1 MDHQVLTH
9 YRLGGT
15 KIKACIVNRVEIEA
29 TNLVSDEKSVEPVH
43 DTGQADGVLP
53 QRRRKRVHRTQLRN
67 KDLEMSK
74 VLLMCFM
81 WVNVSASIVCC

>member
-15 KIKACIVNRVEIEA
+15 KIKAYIVNRGEIEA

-43 DTGQADGVLP
+43 DAGQADGVLP
-53 QRRRKRVHRTQLRN
+53 QRGRERVNGAQLGHQNLFRTKIESIEPR
-67 KDLEMSK
+67 
-74 VLLMCFM
+74 
-81 WVNVSASIVCC
+81 VSG